1 MVGRSR
7 CLLYVELM
15 VWGVG
20 VTAETVGRVRLYMSE
35 SRSSSHGGSTTMNL
49 VELNL
54 DSTEQW
60 SSSGRVVDEIRQWPF
75 TLLGRRIFSCKKGT
89 TI

>member
-35 SRSSSHGGSTTMNL
+35 SRSSSH
-49 VELNL
+49 
-54 DSTEQW
+54 
-60 SSSGRVVDEIRQWPF
+60 
-75 TLLGRRIFSCKKGT
+75 
-89 TI
+89 